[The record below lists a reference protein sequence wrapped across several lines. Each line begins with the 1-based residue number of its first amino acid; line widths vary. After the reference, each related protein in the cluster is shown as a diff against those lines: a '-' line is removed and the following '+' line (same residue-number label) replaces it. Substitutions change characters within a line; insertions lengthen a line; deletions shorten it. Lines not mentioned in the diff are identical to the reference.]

1 MSRMHEIGF
10 IRNYDRKKM
19 WASAYIVNETKRKKC
34 HGAIIIDAKGAV
46 DSSSIFSL
54 LLLFA
59 HSRTRFFAAF
69 TFLCRFIK

>member
-1 MSRMHEIGF
+1 MKLDSYETMIVKNVSICLH
-10 IRNYDRKKM
+10 RKQNK
-19 WASAYIVNETKRKKC
+19 TKRKKC

-69 TFLCRFIK
+69 TFLYRFIK